1 MKTYLKPL
9 TLLSAFLMVLLF
21 CAMNNKPKK
30 IIFFGDS
37 ITQAGVEPGGYVDL
51 IKKALDPTKY
61 DVIGAGIGGNKV
73 YDLYLRMEEDV
84 LNKKPNLVVIYIGVN
99 DVWHK
104 QSSRTGTDYD
114 KFIKFYQALINK
126 IQANGAKVVLCT
138 PAVIGEKKN
147 GTNEMDGDL
156 DKYSGAIREL
166 AAKNNLPLCDLRAIF
181 KTYNAEH
188 NTEDKEKGI
197 LTSDG
202 VHLNEK
208 GNQTLAEKLLPL
220 VK

>member
-1 MKTYLKPL
+1 
-9 TLLSAFLMVLLF
+9 
-21 CAMNNKPKK
+21 
-30 IIFFGDS
+30 
-37 ITQAGVEPGGYVDL
+37 
-51 IKKALDPTKY
+51 
-61 DVIGAGIGGNKV
+61 
-73 YDLYLRMEEDV
+73 
-84 LNKKPNLVVIYIGVN
+84 
-99 DVWHK
+99 
-104 QSSRTGTDYD
+104 
-114 KFIKFYQALINK
+114 
-126 IQANGAKVVLCT
+126 
-138 PAVIGEKKN
+138 
-147 GTNEMDGDL
+147 MDGDL

-181 KTYNAEH
+181 KTYNTEH